1 MAFLTFKPNCW
12 KADIHNNMNTI
23 CNMQATYVGWL
34 NITFFSSIYFL
45 EKKPQCFEETPE
57 IKAGRFQG
65 PMSPLREW
73 KYYLISLKESSC
85 TNSSQQPT
93 GIETSIIHHPCQK
106 TIPVGKL
113 AFICTSFYLRYITVV
128 MSQTGLYSLILL
140 QVILGCF
147 WAFLNPQ
154 FYFITRCMH
163 YWVKTIMPQ
172 IKDCHELRLA
182 LFYYCKVQKGHIYP
196 NYLGINAPANDHV
209 TQIKPT
215 LHVYDI
221 TWLTGGSS
229 FGRIL
234 KSKIENWWIASHR
247 LGVSCCHKWGT
258 SLGFFPQVT
267 GIWSGRWAGR
277 QSFWFTGR

>member
-12 KADIHNNMNTI
+12 KADTHNNMNTI

-34 NITFFSSIYFL
+34 NITFFSSLYFL
-45 EKKPQCFEETPE
+45 EKKTQCFEETPE
-57 IKAGRFQG
+57 IKAGLSGTHVTFKGVEILFDPTQRIFVHQ
-65 PMSPLREW
+65 
-73 KYYLISLKESSC
+73 LK
-85 TNSSQQPT
+85 PT
-93 GIETSIIHHPCQK
+93 AHRNRNLHHPPSLSENYPSWE
-106 TIPVGKL
+106 I

-154 FYFITRCMH
+154 FYFITRCMC

-172 IKDCHELRLA
+172 IKDYHELRLA

-277 QSFWFTGR
+277 QRFWFTGR